1 MTDQDKL
8 NIIYAC
14 YDLKKRFSLK
24 EVLETACL
32 SYDCNSSE
40 VGAYLLNL
48 SHKGILQYD
57 GFSPGGGGW
66 VMYNFIGSAEMPI
79 PDEIAITIYID
90 FDNFIGPFTDDRVN
104 VSDTIWEFMAAVE
117 EDILRQYPE
126 ASVSMANGTE
136 NAIEVNDDDTH
147 RFCDHIKEIVRA
159 VWLRHDWYVYFDK
172 RGV

>member
-1 MTDQDKL
+1 MTDQDKV

-14 YDLKKRFSLK
+14 FDLKRHFTVNDVIKDAGL
-24 EVLETACL
+24 
-32 SYDCNSSE
+32 SSE
-40 VGAYLLNL
+40 CYISDVSLYLTNL
-48 SHKGILQYD
+48 SHKGILQST
-57 GFSPGGGGW
+57 GFIPGGY
-66 VMYNFIGSAEMPI
+66 VVYNFIGSAEVPI

-117 EDILRQYPE
+117 EDILRQYPG

-147 RFCDHIKEIVRA
+147 RYCNHIKEIVRA